1 MDTVAPTFDN
11 EYRGTN
17 FKDLVANSTHLPYIP
32 HIVRELGLFPT
43 SGSTMK
49 GYYYMQFAEA
59 ERFPRRGGNCNSG
72 GYIGLG
78 YENCN
83 YPRSHASWSYGARPR
98 SLT

>member
-11 EYRGTN
+11 EYRGTS

-49 GYYYMQFAEA
+49 GYYYIQFTEA
-59 ERFPRRGGNCNSG
+59 ERFPRRGGSYGNG
-72 GYIGLG
+72 GYVGLG
-78 YENCN
+78 YELCGD
-83 YPRSHASWSYGARPR
+83 PRSCAYRFYGARPR